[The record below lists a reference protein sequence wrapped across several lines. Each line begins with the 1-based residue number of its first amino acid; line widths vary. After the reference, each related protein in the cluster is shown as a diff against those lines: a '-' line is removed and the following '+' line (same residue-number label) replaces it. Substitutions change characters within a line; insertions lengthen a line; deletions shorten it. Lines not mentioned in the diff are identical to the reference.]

1 MRAGH
6 TENGELRVQGP
17 LVRSF
22 GCIAPINPSAP
33 RQESMSTFGFTSD
46 LPRNFTEKTSKVT

>member
-1 MRAGH
+1 MRAGA

-22 GCIAPINPSAP
+22 DCLAPINPSAP
-33 RQESMSTFGFTSD
+33 RQEPISTCRFTSD
-46 LPRNFTEKTSKVT
+46 LPTNFTEKASKVT